1 MSSEMEN
8 SYHYQISLGGTIG
21 FDREG
26 QEVLVNTEGKAF
38 AIDETIKELWKEI
51 ETAVNYPGKTICNLE
66 ELWEQLPY
74 QSSKKKSIYKILEK
88 LHQSQLLKV
97 TPQ

>member
-1 MSSEMEN
+1 MSSEMEK

-21 FDREG
+21 FDKEG
-26 QEVLVNTEGKAF
+26 QEVLVNSEGKAF

-51 ETAVNYPGKTICNLE
+51 ETAVNYPGKTIGNLE
-66 ELWEQLPY
+66 DLWEQLPY
-74 QSSKKKSIYKILEK
+74 RESKREHLYKIIEK
-88 LHQSQLLKV
+88 LHQSQLLRV